1 MKKIDTTD
9 KKVAADNAVQGATKA
24 REDQFR
30 LKSNQI
36 VVSGV
41 HKQFRVGDQDVQV
54 LKGIDITI
62 NKGEFVIVFG
72 PSGCGKSTLLHLI
85 LGLED
90 PTSGSIDFMGV
101 TLNDKQEEDFTSTF
115 RKINIG
121 IVHQQPLWVKS
132 LSVRENVAL
141 PLMLSG
147 ENKNVALNKSI
158 NMLQQVNMLN
168 WADYFPTELS
178 AGQQQRVA
186 MARALVTDPEVI
198 VADEPT
204 GNLDFESGKNI
215 LGLFYDLNHNLG
227 KTIILVTHDLEYLI
241 YADKAFQMLDGLV
254 TEVYDKAGIEGLF
267 KDNLKL
273 KKNGHEENGTAK

>member
-1 MKKIDTTD
+1 MDKTSTTKKKI
-9 KKVAADNAVQGATKA
+9 VADNSVQVDVKA
-24 REDQFR
+24 NEDQFH
-30 LKSNQI
+30 LKSNRI

-41 HKQFRVGDQDVQV
+41 HKHFRVGEQDVQV
-54 LKGIDITI
+54 LKGIDIEI

-90 PTSGSIDFMGV
+90 PSSGAIDFMGV

-147 ENKNVALNKSI
+147 ENKNKAINKSI

-204 GNLDFESGKNI
+204 GNLDFESGKKI

-254 TEVYDKAGIEGLF
+254 TDVYDKTGIEGLF

>member
-1 MKKIDTTD
+1 MKKIHTTD
-9 KKVAADNAVQGATKA
+9 KKIAADNAVQGATKA